1 MAVSTHLKCL
11 EVGWERGGAKKRRGQ
26 IIPGVHHTSRKGTL
40 GVVTCPYWEV
50 VGQLD
55 GVARPAECPG
65 ARPRPAGRGL
75 IGDHYSEWRVSGKV
89 WQLVQICQGC
99 DISAKSKARKPGL
112 RVYDLQGR
120 LLYLIKEL

>member
-1 MAVSTHLKCL
+1 MPGG
-11 EVGWERGGAKKRRGQ
+11 GWGKGGGAKKRRGQ

-55 GVARPAECPG
+55 GMARPAECPG

-89 WQLVQICQGC
+89 LQLVQICQGC
-99 DISAKSKARKPGL
+99 DISAKSKAREPGL
-112 RVYDLQGR
+112 RVYDFQGR

>member
-11 EVGWERGGAKKRRGQ
+11 EVGGERGGANKRRGQ
-26 IIPGVHHTSRKGTL
+26 IIPGVHDTSRKGTL

-55 GVARPAECPG
+55 GVATPAECPG
-65 ARPRPAGRGL
+65 ARPRPAGRVL

-89 WQLVQICQGC
+89 LQLVQICQGC
-99 DISAKSKARKPGL
+99 DISAKSKAREPGL
-112 RVYDLQGR
+112 RVYDYQSR
-120 LLYLIKEL
+120 LLYLVKEL

>member
-11 EVGWERGGAKKRRGQ
+11 EVGGERGRAKKRRGL

-40 GVVTCPYWEV
+40 GVVTC
-50 VGQLD
+50 L
-55 GVARPAECPG
+55 G

-89 WQLVQICQGC
+89 LQLAQICQGC
-99 DISAKSKARKPGL
+99 DISAKSKAREPGL
-112 RVYDLQGR
+112 RVYDFQGR